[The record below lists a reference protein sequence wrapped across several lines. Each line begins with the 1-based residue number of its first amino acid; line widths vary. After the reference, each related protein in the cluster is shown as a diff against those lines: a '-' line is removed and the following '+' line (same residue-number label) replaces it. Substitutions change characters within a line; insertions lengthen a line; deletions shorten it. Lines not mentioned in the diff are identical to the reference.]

1 MIDMISLHPQE
12 LGATTVRQN
21 CIKNGLQIPVDHC
34 YAERARGL
42 SDLQTPLGSLR
53 KPFFTLADSSK
64 TCLLAPVFGVTLG

>member
-34 YAERARGL
+34 YAERAIEPNTL
-42 SDLQTPLGSLR
+42 YAPLYNARRLILNAESSR
-53 KPFFTLADSSK
+53 KYYLIIAGN
-64 TCLLAPVFGVTLG
+64 GVTLG